1 MSLEKMWPANNDPE
15 ELLLCLLCK
24 VMEFVI
30 ILMFTYTHHLMICA
44 L

>member
-1 MSLEKMWPANNDPE
+1 MWSADNDPE
-15 ELLLCLLCK
+15 ELLLCLLYK

-30 ILMFTYTHHLMICA
+30 ILMFTFTHHLVIFA